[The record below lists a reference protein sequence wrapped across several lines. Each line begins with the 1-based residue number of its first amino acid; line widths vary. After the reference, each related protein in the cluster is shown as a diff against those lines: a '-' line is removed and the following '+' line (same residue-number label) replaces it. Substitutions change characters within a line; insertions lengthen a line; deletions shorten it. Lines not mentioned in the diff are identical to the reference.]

1 LGYLFIANPQEAEG
15 CKSKFWIEISTG
27 KAGAVEEKS
36 GFAGKISNEISKSLH
51 ANSKSKKGRGFFP
64 DLASTAHGHRDFSKT
79 KKTKQTKR
87 APNPADRTGVQIL
100 FLFLPL

>member
-1 LGYLFIANPQEAEG
+1 LGYLFIANPHDAEG

-36 GFAGKISNEISKSLH
+36 GFACKISNEISKSPR
-51 ANSKSKKGRGFFP
+51 ANSKSKKGRGFSP
-64 DLASTAHGHRDFSKT
+64 DLASTAHGFRDFSKT

-87 APNPADRTGVQIL
+87 APNPVNCAGV
-100 FLFLPL
+100 